1 MSFPVDTATE
11 IQLQVVTNAPNCNP
25 LSPERNLGVVAEIVD
40 GDTKKV
46 LIDGQIYPVRYIGID
61 LPETKDPKQYLKLET
76 IHKVFVIWLQS
87 PSSKARLPN
96 PRWPAT
102 K

>member
-1 MSFPVDTATE
+1 
-11 IQLQVVTNAPNCNP
+11 VVTNAPNCNP
-25 LSPERNLGVVAEIVD
+25 PSPERNLGVVKEIVD
-40 GDTKKV
+40 GDTIKV
-46 LIDGQIYPVRYIGID
+46 LIDGQIYPLRYIGID
-61 LPETKDPKQYLKLET
+61 LPETKDSNQSLQLET
-76 IHKVFVIWLQS
+76 IRRVFVTWQQS